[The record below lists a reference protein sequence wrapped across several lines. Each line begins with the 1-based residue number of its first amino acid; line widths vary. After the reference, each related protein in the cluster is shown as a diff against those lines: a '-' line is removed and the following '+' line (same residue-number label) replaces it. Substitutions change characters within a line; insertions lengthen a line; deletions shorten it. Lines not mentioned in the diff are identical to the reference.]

1 MFTQPCFIQK
11 NTLRLRNELEKLGYQ
26 LYSAYPQGADCIY
39 CWGCYYRPHLI
50 GTWYAKKISAKMKLG
65 IDVIDC
71 GDNEELFLAL
81 ASLCDDRDIYQ
92 KYAIDEDGE
101 YYPDYEETSDAYPEF
116 FSKGDIVDF
125 DDGALVHC
133 KHHKATVEELIQHY
147 GLP

>member
-1 MFTQPCFIQK
+1 MRD
-11 NTLRLRNELEKLGYQ
+11 L
-26 LYSAYPQGADCIY
+26 D
-39 CWGCYYRPHLI
+39 
-50 GTWYAKKISAKMKLG
+50 

-92 KYAIDEDGE
+92 KSVIDEDGE
-101 YYPDYEETSDAYPEF
+101 YYPDYEETSDAYPVF

-133 KHHKATVEELIQHY
+133 KHHKATVEELMQHY
-147 GLP
+147 GLS